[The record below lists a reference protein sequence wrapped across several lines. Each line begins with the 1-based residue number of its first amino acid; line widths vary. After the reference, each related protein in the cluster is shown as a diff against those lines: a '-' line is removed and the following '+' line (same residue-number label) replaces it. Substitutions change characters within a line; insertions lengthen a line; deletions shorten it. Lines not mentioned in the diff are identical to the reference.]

1 MLRQLTD
8 LVKERHDA
16 FARLKTLED
25 LMEALRAENE
35 MLREGLASSSGIKE
49 TAQKSPTEDQG
60 IVVSILTN
68 DYINYVITG
77 LTVSIISHCTNNRML
92 KYSKGI
98 QCIFGNLE

>member
-35 MLREGLASSSGIKE
+35 MLREGLASSTGIKE

-68 DYINYVITG
+68 DYISSCLNSLGYQILFV
-77 LTVSIISHCTNNRML
+77 
-92 KYSKGI
+92 
-98 QCIFGNLE
+98 